1 MGYTSLLGELKR
13 TNTGKT
19 LSSRKRESRED
30 ENDKE
35 KQEKNQNE
43 RLALLKKYYKK

>member
-19 LSSRKRESRED
+19 LSSRKRETKDEED
-30 ENDKE
+30 DKE
-35 KQEKNQNE
+35 RLDRNQDE
-43 RLALLKKYYKK
+43 RLALLKKYYKR

>member
-30 ENDKE
+30 EDKE
-35 KQEKNQNE
+35 KLERNQNE

>member
-30 ENDKE
+30 EDKE
-35 KQEKNQNE
+35 KLERNQDE

>member
-19 LSSRKRESRED
+19 LSSRKKENKESEED
-30 ENDKE
+30 LEKE
-35 KQEKNQNE
+35 KRNQEE
-43 RLALLKKYYKK
+43 RLALLKKYYKR

>member
-13 TNTGKT
+13 TNTGKS
-19 LSSRKRESRED
+19 LSSRRREPKED
-30 ENDKE
+30 SDKE
-35 KQEKNQNE
+35 TKDRLQNE